1 MTTTAVHEFGKNIE
15 DAVVRS
21 LWEPRHEWESRVKF
35 VEDHVADYG
44 VEKAVNLSLIWANMK
59 FLECSYP
66 PETEAKVVNYPI
78 PSPDQLRAIRKRTNQ
93 TTAERSDESS
103 KRPKLSFA
111 EVSALLS
118 SVHTQSSIKATPLQ
132 IQSIAN
138 EMCLC
143 KDCLELT
150 EDANYS
156 DKGSKILKSYE
167 NTHQDFNFEITKE
180 VEKQNEVW
188 SLVLN
193 GDIVLKRKGDQSV
206 LLEDFVKIMNNWQEA
221 NQKPSCLSMV
231 DNQQSDSGYHQEG
244 AKFDSNQWSH
254 SNPSHY
260 SYSSSPNAGY
270 EDPQQGYRPRHGAGD
285 GYRDSRN
292 WGHGQRGRGYGHNQY
307 NY

>member
-1 MTTTAVHEFGKNIE
+1 MN
-15 DAVVRS
+15 R
-21 LWEPRHEWESRVKF
+21 
-35 VEDHVADYG
+35 
-44 VEKAVNLSLIWANMK
+44 
-59 FLECSYP
+59 
-66 PETEAKVVNYPI
+66 
-78 PSPDQLRAIRKRTNQ
+78 Q
-93 TTAERSDESS
+93 
-103 KRPKLSFA
+103 RPKLSFA

-167 NTHQDFNFEITKE
+167 NTHQDFNFEITKGAE
-180 VEKQNEVW
+180 QQNEVW

-206 LLEDFVKIMNNWQEA
+206 LLEDFVTIINNWQEA

-244 AKFDSNQWSH
+244 EKFDSNQWSH

-270 EDPQQGYRPRHGAGD
+270 EDPQQGYIDLGMVVVMVTR
-285 GYRDSRN
+285 SLEI
-292 WGHGQRGRGYGHNQY
+292 WGMGKEDVAMDTTSIIIEVFRGELI
-307 NY
+307 